1 MNEERIK
8 ELALKVCEEWSSFPL
23 MRAKELIRTVAV
35 EVQKEEEQKAQERV
49 DSLMALAERL
59 KEQEP

>member
-1 MNEERIK
+1 LNEERIK

-23 MRAKELIRTVAV
+23 MRTKELIRTVAV
-35 EVQKEEEQKAQERV
+35 EVQKEEEQKAQERI